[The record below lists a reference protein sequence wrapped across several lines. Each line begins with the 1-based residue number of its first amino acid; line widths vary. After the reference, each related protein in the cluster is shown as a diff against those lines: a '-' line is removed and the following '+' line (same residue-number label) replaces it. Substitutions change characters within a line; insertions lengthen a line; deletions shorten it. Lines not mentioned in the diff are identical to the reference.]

1 MFEKCNEDKSTLQAI
16 SQAQAVIEF
25 TLDGK
30 IVRANDNFCSLM
42 QYTPQELAGK
52 QHSLFVKPAYAAS
65 REYQA
70 FWADLNSGKS
80 FTSSYLRLARDG
92 SERWIQGSYMPVLDR
107 SGRPYKVIKI
117 ATDITAEK
125 QQALLQAAQT
135 AALDRSQA
143 VIQFT
148 LDGIVVHAN
157 ENFLKAL
164 GYTLEEIRGKHHRL
178 FVDPAEHDSPEYKA
192 FWNELRAGNF
202 QVSEYRR
209 IGKGGR
215 DVYIQASYN
224 PVFDADG
231 TPNGVIKFATD
242 ITRQVQER
250 LRRAAT
256 QKAIDA
262 ELAKIVSFIDA
273 ANSQSTSVAS
283 AAVQSSGNVQT
294 VAAGSEEMAASVQE
308 ISRQVTQASQISSDA
323 VQQAL
328 NTNDTVNA
336 LLQATDRIG
345 QVVKLINDIAG
356 QTNLLALNATIEAAR
371 AGEAGKGFAVVANE
385 VKGLAT
391 QTSRATDEITQ
402 QIASVQQ
409 GTQAT
414 VNEIR
419 TIAATI
425 ERINEISAAIASAVE
440 EQSAVT
446 GEMSSNMN
454 IAAAGVES
462 ITTGINSIAG
472 DLNNLHGAALRIKEQ
487 SASL

>member
-1 MFEKCNEDKSTLQAI
+1 M
-16 SQAQAVIEF
+16 IEF